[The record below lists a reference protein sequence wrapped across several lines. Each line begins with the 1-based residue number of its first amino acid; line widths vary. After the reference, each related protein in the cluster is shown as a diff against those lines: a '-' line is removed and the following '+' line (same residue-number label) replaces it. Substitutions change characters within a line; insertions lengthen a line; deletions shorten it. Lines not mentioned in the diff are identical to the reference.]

1 MQNSQAKEIQSQVA
15 AALSAAEDKKGE
27 NISVLQMDK
36 SSSAFTDYFVI
47 ASGTNPKQVQAIAD
61 EIELRL
67 KRAGTYP
74 NSVEGYKQAEWILL
88 DYVHF
93 VVHVFSENARKFYD
107 LERLWKSAK
116 RINAGDL
123 LKTTTNRTALAS
135 GSASDGAGTRKRPK
149 PVKSAAMK
157 STGKAIRVATSRT
170 RTKKSTNTA
179 KTSSKAK
186 PAAKS
191 KSGSRSKSK
200 AKTKA
205 RKSR

>member
-93 VVHVFSENARKFYD
+93 VVHIFSENARKFYD

-116 RINAGDL
+116 RITASDL
-123 LKTTTNRTALAS
+123 LKTTATRASLA
-135 GSASDGAGTRKRPK
+135 SASDGTGARKRPK

-157 STGKAIRVATSRT
+157 SASKAIRAATSRT
-170 RTKKSTNTA
+170 RKVSTRA

-191 KSGSRSKSK
+191 KSGSKSKS
-200 AKTKA
+200 KTKA